1 MADFASLF
9 NNSEENN
16 NKETLPILSWYTIFT
31 QWPCAICGAILVA
44 ALIEQ
49 YVDSEIVNEYAP

>member
-31 QWPCAICGAILVA
+31 HWPCAIFGAILGA
-44 ALIEQ
+44 AIMQQ
-49 YVDSEIVNEYAP
+49 YVDS

>member
-1 MADFASLF
+1 MADFVSLF
-9 NNSEENN
+9 TNSEENN

-44 ALIEQ
+44 AIMQQ
-49 YVDSEIVNEYAP
+49 YVGS